1 MIKHNFEDIAVNKD
15 LHLEEY
21 LANARVTHDSS
32 EYEREV
38 GDFFVDVEIDNS
50 EVQEE
55 LFLRAFDELNLAFI
69 PEDEQKEMHAN
80 KKSFSIYLSNPD
92 NDYGE
97 ETAGIICNVDTSSGT
112 RTAMADLSDSEKE
125 VLLMHIA
132 KELPKS
138 QRHVDY
144 EMKIIN
150 ARSAERENSSPKKS
164 QWNYEY

>member
-1 MIKHNFEDIAVNKD
+1 MIKHNFDDIAVNKD

-21 LANARVTHDSS
+21 LANAKVTHDSS
-32 EYEREV
+32 EYERAI
-38 GDFFVDVEIDNS
+38 GDFFVDVEIEND

-69 PEDEQKEMHAN
+69 SENEQKEMHAN

-92 NDYGE
+92 NDYGKE
-97 ETAGIICNVDTSSGT
+97 AAGIICNVDTSSGT
-112 RTAMADLSDSEKE
+112 RTAIADLSDSEKE

-132 KELPKS
+132 KELPESK
-138 QRHVDY
+138 RHVDY

-150 ARSAERENSSPKKS
+150 TRATEKENSSHKKS
-164 QWNYEY
+164 QWSIEY